1 MFIRQMVPY
10 ITNSIKNRD
19 MKDIKKEEI
28 MKQKILGKSCLAIA
42 AAALTFTGAST
53 VHADEVTGGN
63 KEQREEA
70 LIEQTQDTDLLD
82 SSKSVYS
89 DILDEDFNAA
99 VQSAVAGMSAGET
112 LDISFDSSRPILSK
126 KSLEA
131 IKAKGTVTEIY
142 DVSSESTKT
151 KSTRMPGIVT
161 IKQVTNTSSD
171 FNPLVTANANTA
183 AADKLKNAGVKHFF
197 TVSTSGEA
205 GTKLPGTTEIFA
217 YAMCNMGDF
226 DLNNDDDLYG
236 YYYQE
241 SDGRFVE
248 LGEDDYYVNYEER
261 DNGTVRTAYTLYNC
275 TLHGT
280 YVFTEG
286 EIPSSALASGYTG
299 LSNSS
304 GTWYYYKNGAVDKSY
319 TGLCKY
325 NGSWWYVKNG
335 KIDFSATTLC
345 KYNGSWWY
353 VQGGR
358 VNFNAVTL
366 CKYNGSWWY
375 VQGGRVNFNAVTLCK
390 YNGSWF
396 YVSGGRVRFGA
407 TGLCKYN
414 GSWFYVQGGKVN
426 FGATTLC
433 KYNGNWFYVQGGV
446 VKFKTTLCKY
456 NGTWWYVKNG
466 VLNTSTTLCKYNN
479 TWFAVSGGKVAWGY
493 TGNMKYNGGTFKV
506 VNGIVR
512 F

>member
-1 MFIRQMVPY
+1 
-10 ITNSIKNRD
+10 
-19 MKDIKKEEI
+19 
-28 MKQKILGKSCLAIA
+28 MKQKILGKSCLAIV

-99 VQSAVAGMSAGET
+99 VQSAVAGMSTGET
-112 LDISFDSSRPILSK
+112 LDISFDSSRPVLSK

-205 GTKLPGTTEIFA
+205 GTKLPGSTEIFA

-241 SDGRFVE
+241 SDRRFVE

-280 YVFTEG
+280 
-286 EIPSSALASGYTG
+286 
-299 LSNSS
+299 LS
-304 GTWYYYKNGAVDKSY
+304 
-319 TGLCKY
+319 L
-325 NGSWWYVKNG
+325 
-335 KIDFSATTLC
+335 IH
-345 KYNGSWWY
+345 
-353 VQGGR
+353 
-358 VNFNAVTL
+358 
-366 CKYNGSWWY
+366 
-375 VQGGRVNFNAVTLCK
+375 
-390 YNGSWF
+390 
-396 YVSGGRVRFGA
+396 
-407 TGLCKYN
+407 
-414 GSWFYVQGGKVN
+414 
-426 FGATTLC
+426 
-433 KYNGNWFYVQGGV
+433 
-446 VKFKTTLCKY
+446 
-456 NGTWWYVKNG
+456 
-466 VLNTSTTLCKYNN
+466 
-479 TWFAVSGGKVAWGY
+479 
-493 TGNMKYNGGTFKV
+493 
-506 VNGIVR
+506 I
-512 F
+512 

>member
-1 MFIRQMVPY
+1 
-10 ITNSIKNRD
+10 
-19 MKDIKKEEI
+19 
-28 MKQKILGKSCLAIA
+28 MKQKILGKSCLAIV

-99 VQSAVAGMSAGET
+99 VQSAVAGMSTGET
-112 LDISFDSSRPILSK
+112 LDISFDSSRPVLSK

-205 GTKLPGTTEIFA
+205 GTKLPGSTEIFA

-358 VNFNAVTL
+358 VNFNAATL
-366 CKYNGSWWY
+366 CKYNGSW
-375 VQGGRVNFNAVTLCK
+375 L
-390 YNGSWF
+390 
-396 YVSGGRVRFGA
+396 
-407 TGLCKYN
+407 
-414 GSWFYVQGGKVN
+414 YVQGGKVN

>member
-1 MFIRQMVPY
+1 
-10 ITNSIKNRD
+10 

-42 AAALTFTGAST
+42 AAALTLTGAST

-63 KEQREEA
+63 KEQRDET
-70 LIEQTQDTDLLD
+70 LIEQTQDTDLFD

-112 LDISFDSSRPILSK
+112 LDISFDSSRPVLSK

-345 KYNGSWWY
+345 KYNGSWWS

-358 VNFNAVTL
+358 VNFNAATL
-366 CKYNGSWWY
+366 CKYNGSW
-375 VQGGRVNFNAVTLCK
+375 L
-390 YNGSWF
+390 S
-396 YVSGGRVRFGA
+396 
-407 TGLCKYN
+407 L
-414 GSWFYVQGGKVN
+414 
-426 FGATTLC
+426 
-433 KYNGNWFYVQGGV
+433 
-446 VKFKTTLCKY
+446 
-456 NGTWWYVKNG
+456 
-466 VLNTSTTLCKYNN
+466 
-479 TWFAVSGGKVAWGY
+479 
-493 TGNMKYNGGTFKV
+493 
-506 VNGIVR
+506 IHI
-512 F
+512 

>member
-1 MFIRQMVPY
+1 
-10 ITNSIKNRD
+10 
-19 MKDIKKEEI
+19 
-28 MKQKILGKSCLAIA
+28 MKQKILGKSCLAIV

-63 KEQREEA
+63 KEQRDET

-142 DVSSESTKT
+142 DVVSSESTKT

-171 FNPLVTANANTA
+171 FNPLVTANTNTA

-205 GTKLPGTTEIFA
+205 GTKLPGSTEIFA

-261 DNGTVRTAYTLYNC
+261 DNGTVQTAYTLYNS

-353 VQGGR
+353 VKNGKID
-358 VNFNAVTL
+358 FSATTL

-375 VQGGRVNFNAVTLCK
+375 VQGGKVNFNAATLCK